1 MSNLSSLDM
10 PTAGHMPAHRAE
22 RIRRLSKIMSGLY
35 LATSVILTAGT
46 LYYWFATPPADILT
60 AAKLPVTGVENLGFP
75 TRFLAF
81 LVSMLPLAALICGL
95 RQAQRCFNGFA
106 KQQFFTAET
115 VGSLRAFA
123 MAVFVSTLLQPFAY
137 AVLSLI
143 LSWTN
148 PAGLRTLSIG
158 ISSDM
163 WLGLLFAGTII
174 VIAWVMREAI
184 AIADENA
191 QFV

>member
-1 MSNLSSLDM
+1 
-10 PTAGHMPAHRAE
+10 MPAHRAE

-75 TRFLAF
+75 IRLLAF
-81 LVSMLPLAALICGL
+81 LVSMLPLAALIWGL
-95 RQAQRCFNGFA
+95 RQAQQCFNGFA

-137 AVLSLI
+137 AALSLI

-148 PAGLRTLSIG
+148 PAGQRALSIG

-191 QFV
+191 QFI

>member
-1 MSNLSSLDM
+1 
-10 PTAGHMPAHRAE
+10 
-22 RIRRLSKIMSGLY
+22 
-35 LATSVILTAGT
+35 
-46 LYYWFATPPADILT
+46 
-60 AAKLPVTGVENLGFP
+60 
-75 TRFLAF
+75 
-81 LVSMLPLAALICGL
+81 
-95 RQAQRCFNGFA
+95 
-106 KQQFFTAET
+106 
-115 VGSLRAFA
+115 SLRAFA

-137 AVLSLI
+137 AALSLI

-148 PAGLRTLSIG
+148 PAGQRALSIG

-191 QFV
+191 QYV

>member
-10 PTAGHMPAHRAE
+10 PTTGRMPSHRAE

-35 LATSVILTAGT
+35 LATSVALTAGT
-46 LYYWFATPPADILT
+46 LYYWFATPPANIL
-60 AAKLPVTGVENLGFP
+60 ASAGLPVTGAGNLGLP
-75 TRFLAF
+75 TRLLAF
-81 LVSMLPLAALICGL
+81 LVSMLPLAALIWGL
-95 RQAQRCFNGFA
+95 RQARHCFDGFA
-106 KQQFFTAET
+106 RQQFFTAET

-123 MAVFVSTLLQPFAY
+123 MAIFVSTLLQPFAY
-137 AVLSLI
+137 SALSLI
-143 LSWTN
+143 LSWTD
-148 PAGLRTLSIG
+148 PTGQRALAIG

-163 WLGLLFAGTII
+163 LLGLLFAGTIT
-174 VIAWVMREAI
+174 VIASVMREAI

>member
-1 MSNLSSLDM
+1 MSNFSSLDM
-10 PTAGHMPAHRAE
+10 PTTGRMPSHRAE

-46 LYYWFATPPADILT
+46 LYYWFATPPADILS
-60 AAKLPVTGVENLGFP
+60 AAGLPQTGAENLGFL

-81 LVSMLPLAALICGL
+81 LVSMMPLAALIWGL
-95 RQAQRCFNGFA
+95 RQAQLCFKGFA
-106 KQQFFTAET
+106 NQQFFTSTT
-115 VGSLRAFA
+115 VGRLRAFA

-137 AVLSLI
+137 TALSLI
-143 LSWTN
+143 LSWVN
-148 PAGLRTLSIG
+148 PVGQRALSIG
-158 ISSDM
+158 VSSDM

-174 VIAWVMREAI
+174 VIAWVMTEAI

>member
-1 MSNLSSLDM
+1 MSNLSSLGI
-10 PTAGHMPAHRAE
+10 PTTGRTPAHRAE
-22 RIRRLSKIMSGLY
+22 RIRRFSKIMSGLY
-35 LATSVILTAGT
+35 LATSVVLTAGT
-46 LYYWFATPPADILT
+46 LCYWVATPQADILASAGLP
-60 AAKLPVTGVENLGFP
+60 AAGAGNLGFP
-75 TRFLAF
+75 TRLLAF
-81 LVSMLPLAALICGL
+81 LVSMLPLAALIWGL
-95 RQAQRCFNGFA
+95 GQARRCFDGFA
-106 KQQFFTAET
+106 RQQFFTAET

-137 AVLSLI
+137 SALSLI
-143 LSWTN
+143 LTWTN
-148 PAGLRTLSIG
+148 PAGQRALAIS

-163 WLGLLFAGTII
+163 LLGQLFAGTIT

>member
-1 MSNLSSLDM
+1 MSNLSSFDISTDGRM
-10 PTAGHMPAHRAE
+10 PSHRAD

-46 LYYWFATPPADILT
+46 LYYWLVTPSADIL
-60 AAKLPVTGVENLGFP
+60 ASARLPATGAENLGFL
-75 TRFLAF
+75 TRLLAF
-81 LVSMLPLAALICGL
+81 LVSMIPLAALIWGL

-115 VGSLRAFA
+115 VGSLRGFA
-123 MAVFVSTLLQPFAY
+123 TAIFVSTLLQPVAY
-137 AVLSLI
+137 AALSLI

-148 PAGLRTLSIG
+148 PAGQRALSIG

-163 WLGLLFAGTII
+163 WLGLLFAGTIT
-174 VIAWVMREAI
+174 VIAWVMTEAI